1 MTAWLAWL
9 CGGLGIVAALAWHFA
24 MREVDVAPVQAKR
37 RAGICPHV
45 AQKVP
50 SRKAVAFLSLVLVAA
65 ASGAAAG
72 DAFGW
77 FTLGLVMPMLLYL
90 AAVTLVLRQ
99 ALRQVIALPQPQ
111 EAPLPDP
118 CQAYRFPVA
127 RFRVYEHAALTM
139 LFLCIAL
146 VTRHPFTMGMP
157 LAWALVTWGVG
168 RQMKRLG
175 YMPIISAQEGSE

>member
-168 RQMKRLG
+168 RQMKRQAAAV
-175 YMPIISAQEGSE
+175 SSEQ